1 MQLVLSVSGGANTS
15 SGAAS
20 CVSRIAST
28 LPQQRGSKLL
38 PPTAA
43 RQQAAGTAVQP
54 YARLMPHA

>member
-1 MQLVLSVSGGANTS
+1 VAEKAPSGGANTS

-43 RQQAAGTAVQP
+43 LEATGTAVQP